1 MRSDL
6 DRELD
11 EFLGE
16 VRVVLPAVTV
26 LFAFLL
32 TVPFTARFEQL
43 ALVARAAYFV
53 AFITTG
59 AAIVLL
65 VGETGYHRLRGKPYD
80 KQRMLRTGTRQTVAA
95 LVLLA
100 VGLSAVVYL
109 VTTVVYGASWAAAC
123 AGLLGSLAVGTWFVL
138 PLRRRRSA
146 GSRH

>member
-1 MRSDL
+1 MQSDL

-16 VRVVLPAVTV
+16 VRVTLPAVTV

-43 ALVARAAYFV
+43 TLVTRAAYFV

-59 AAIVLL
+59 TAIVLL
-65 VGETGYHRLRGKPYD
+65 LGETGYHRLRGKPYD
-80 KQRMLRTGTRQTVAA
+80 KQRMLRTATRQTVAA
-95 LVLLA
+95 LLLIA

-109 VTTVVYGASWAAAC
+109 VTTVLYGASWGAAC
-123 AGLLGSLAVGTWFVL
+123 AGFLGLLAVGTWFVL
-138 PLRRRRSA
+138 PLRRRHSA
-146 GSRH
+146 GKRH